1 MKKLR
6 NEQKGI
12 IFIILILVIILVM
25 SLFFAYSL
33 KTNKVTEALEH
44 DTLLRTLFV
53 VENENGNALFSDV
66 IVYDTSTKKAA
77 VINLPGYTGAIYQ
90 SLGRTDRLDQVYN
103 ELGIESYRTEV
114 QKLLGIKVPYTSVVK
129 LDDFIKLC
137 DMFGGMRVFIPSP
150 IDCVSEDGERWLLPS
165 GAVNLDGDKI
175 AVYLRYRD
183 EEETE
188 ESIQD
193 RYQNVM
199 GAFLIGLH
207 DQSFKIFNKEQ
218 NFRKYAD
225 CIQTNLADYEEETL
239 YSEISEIDTES
250 LIKQTITGSLRNVD
264 LRSGGNQQ
272 LLFPL
277 NNGEFIKEAVKQTTY
292 MLMSSDG
299 TMSNRIYV
307 LEIQNGTKTQGL
319 ARRTATLYQNASY
332 DVLSAVNADSNDYAE
347 TVIVDHIGNEA
358 VAKQVG
364 ELIRC
369 TNIKQAEEMEE
380 GSSTDSMVDFTVIL
394 GRDFNGAYVIPGA
407 SY

>member
-6 NEQKGI
+6 NEQKGLLFIALI
-12 IFIILILVIILVM
+12 IIVIVAL
-25 SLFFAYSL
+25 SLFFARSL
-33 KTNKVTEALEH
+33 KTNRVEDALEH

-53 VENENGNALFSDV
+53 VQNADGSVLFSNV
-66 IVYDTSTKKAA
+66 IILDTETKKAA
-77 VINLPGYTGAIYQ
+77 VINLPGYTGAIFQ
-90 SLGRTDRLDQVYN
+90 SLGRTDRLAQVYN
-103 ELGIESYRTEV
+103 ELGMASYRSEV
-114 QKLLGIKVPYTSVVK
+114 QKMLGISIPYTTMVR
-129 LDDFIKLC
+129 LEDFIRLC

-150 IDCVSEDGERWLLPS
+150 IDSTSGEGERWLLPS
-165 GAVNLDGDKI
+165 GAVTLDGDKI

-199 GAFLIGLH
+199 GAFLTGLH
-207 DQSFKIFNKEQ
+207 DQSFKIFNSSK
-218 NFRKYAD
+218 NFKRFSVNLN
-225 CIQTNLADYEEETL
+225 TNLADYEEESL
-239 YSEISEIDTES
+239 YSEISQIDTES
-250 LIKQTITGSLRNVD
+250 IIKQTITGSLRNVD
-264 LRSGGNQQ
+264 GQQ

-299 TMSNRIYV
+299 TISNRIYV

-358 VAKQVG
+358 VARQVG

-369 TNIKQAEEMEE
+369 TNIKQADEMED
-380 GSSTDSMVDFTVIL
+380 GSSGDSMVDFTVIL

>member
-12 IFIILILVIILVM
+12 LFIALIVIVIIAL
-25 SLFFAYSL
+25 SLFFARSL
-33 KTNKVTEALEH
+33 KTNSVEDALEH

-53 VENENGNALFSDV
+53 VQNDDGAELFSNV
-66 IVYDTSTKKAA
+66 IILDTSTKKAA
-77 VINLPGYTGAIYQ
+77 VINLPGYTGAIFQ
-90 SLGRTDRLDQVYN
+90 SLGRTDRLAQVYN
-103 ELGIESYRTEV
+103 ELGMASYRTEV
-114 QKLLGIKVPYTSVVK
+114 QKMLGISIPYTTMVR
-129 LDDFIKLC
+129 LEDFIRLC

-150 IDCVSEDGERWLLPS
+150 IDSTSEEGERWLLPS
-165 GAVNLDGDKI
+165 GAVTLDGDKI

-199 GAFLIGLH
+199 GAFLTGLH
-207 DQSFKIFNKEQ
+207 DQSFKIFNTSK
-218 NFRKYAD
+218 NFKRFSVSLN
-225 CIQTNLADYEEETL
+225 TNLADYEEETL
-239 YSEISEIDTES
+239 YSEISQIDTES
-250 LIKQTITGSLRNVD
+250 IIKQTITGSLRNVD
-264 LRSGGNQQ
+264 GQQ

-299 TMSNRIYV
+299 TISNRIYV

-358 VAKQVG
+358 VARQVG

-369 TNIKQAEEMEE
+369 TNIKQADEMED
-380 GSSTDSMVDFTVIL
+380 GSSGDSMVDFTVIL

>member
-6 NEQKGI
+6 NEQKGLL
-12 IFIILILVIILVM
+12 FIALILVVILAM
-25 SLFFAYSL
+25 SLFFARSL
-33 KTNKVTEALEH
+33 KTNSVEDALER

-53 VENENGNALFSDV
+53 VQNDDGSVLFSNV
-66 IVYDTSTKKAA
+66 IVLDTSTEKAA
-77 VINLPGYTGAIYQ
+77 LINLPGYTGAIFQ
-90 SLGRTDRLDQVYN
+90 SLGRTDKLEAVYN
-103 ELGIESYRTEV
+103 ELGMASYRTEV
-114 QKLLGIKVPYTSVVK
+114 QKLLGISIPYTTMVK
-129 LDDFIKLC
+129 LEDFIRLC
-137 DMFGGMRVFIPSP
+137 DMFGGMRVFIPAP
-150 IDCVSEDGERWLLPS
+150 IDVVSEEGERWLLPS
-165 GAVNLDGDKI
+165 GAVTLDGDKI
-175 AVYLRYRD
+175 AVYLQYR
-183 EEETE
+183 EEDETE
-188 ESIQD
+188 ETIQD

-199 GAFLIGLH
+199 GAFLTGLH
-207 DQSFKIFNKEQ
+207 DQSFKIFNTANNYKRFAI
-218 NFRKYAD
+218 NLN
-225 CIQTNLADYEEETL
+225 TNLADYEEETL
-239 YSEISEIDTES
+239 YSEIAQIDTES
-250 LIKQTITGSLRNVD
+250 IIKQTITGSLRNVD
-264 LRSGGNQQ
+264 GEQ

-299 TMSNRIYV
+299 SISNRIYV

-358 VAKQVG
+358 VARQVG

-369 TNIKQAEEMEE
+369 TNIKQADEMED
-380 GSSTDSMVDFTVIL
+380 GSSGDSMVDFTVIL

>member
-6 NEQKGI
+6 NEQKGLLFIALI
-12 IFIILILVIILVM
+12 IIVIAAL
-25 SLFFAYSL
+25 SLFFARSL
-33 KTNKVTEALEH
+33 KTNRVEDALEH

-53 VENENGNALFSDV
+53 VQNADGSVLFSNV
-66 IVYDTSTKKAA
+66 IILDTETKKAA
-77 VINLPGYTGAIYQ
+77 VINLPGYTGAIFQ
-90 SLGRTDRLDQVYN
+90 SLGRTDRLAQVYN
-103 ELGIESYRTEV
+103 ELGMASYRSEV
-114 QKLLGIKVPYTSVVK
+114 QKMLGISIPYTTMVR
-129 LDDFIKLC
+129 LEDFIRLC

-150 IDCVSEDGERWLLPS
+150 IDSTSGEGERWLLPS
-165 GAVNLDGDKI
+165 GAVTLDGDKI

-199 GAFLIGLH
+199 GAFLTGLH
-207 DQSFKIFNKEQ
+207 DQSFKIFNSSK
-218 NFRKYAD
+218 NFKRFSVNLN
-225 CIQTNLADYEEETL
+225 TNLADYEEETL
-239 YSEISEIDTES
+239 YSEISQIDTES
-250 LIKQTITGSLRNVD
+250 IIKQTITGSLRNVD
-264 LRSGGNQQ
+264 GQQ

-299 TMSNRIYV
+299 TISNRIYV

-358 VAKQVG
+358 VARQVG

-369 TNIKQAEEMEE
+369 TNIKQADEMED
-380 GSSTDSMVDFTVIL
+380 GSSGDSMVDFTVIL

>member
-12 IFIILILVIILVM
+12 LFIALIVIVIAAL
-25 SLFFAYSL
+25 SLFFARSL
-33 KTNKVTEALEH
+33 KTNSVEDALEH

-53 VENENGNALFSDV
+53 VQNDDGSVLFSN
-66 IVYDTSTKKAA
+66 IIILDTSTKKAA
-77 VINLPGYTGAIYQ
+77 VINLPGYTGAIFQ
-90 SLGRTDRLDQVYN
+90 SLGRTDKLEAVYN
-103 ELGIESYRTEV
+103 ELGMASYRTEV
-114 QKLLGIKVPYTSVVK
+114 QKMLGISIPYTTMVR
-129 LDDFIKLC
+129 LEDFIRLC

-150 IDCVSEDGERWLLPS
+150 IDSVSQEGERWLLPS
-165 GAVNLDGDKI
+165 GAVTLDGDKI

-199 GAFLIGLH
+199 GAFLTGLH
-207 DQSFKIFNKEQ
+207 DQSFKIFNTSK
-218 NFRKYAD
+218 NFKRFSVSLN
-225 CIQTNLADYEEETL
+225 TNLADYEEETL
-239 YSEISEIDTES
+239 YSEISQIDTES
-250 LIKQTITGSLRNVD
+250 IIKQTITGSLRNVD
-264 LRSGGNQQ
+264 GQQ

-299 TMSNRIYV
+299 TISNRIYV

-358 VAKQVG
+358 VARQVG

-369 TNIKQAEEMEE
+369 TNIKQADEMED
-380 GSSTDSMVDFTVIL
+380 GSSSDSMVDFTVIL

>member
-6 NEQKGI
+6 NEQKGLL
-12 IFIILILVIILVM
+12 FIALILVVILAM
-25 SLFFAYSL
+25 SLFFARSL
-33 KTNKVTEALEH
+33 KTNNVKDALER
-44 DTLLRTLFV
+44 DTLVRTLFV
-53 VENENGNALFSDV
+53 VQDEDGKVLFSNV
-66 IVYDTSTKKAA
+66 IILDTSTKKAA
-77 VINLPGYTGAIYQ
+77 VINLPGYTGAIFQ
-90 SLGRTDRLDQVYN
+90 SLGRTDKLEEVYN
-103 ELGIESYRTEV
+103 ELGMASYKTEV
-114 QKLLGIKVPYTSVVK
+114 QKLLGITIPYTTMVK
-129 LDDFIKLC
+129 LEDFIRLC

-165 GAVNLDGDKI
+165 GAVTLDGDKI
-175 AVYLRYRD
+175 AVYLQY
-183 EEETE
+183 EEEDEAEDT
-188 ESIQD
+188 IQD

-199 GAFLIGLH
+199 GAFLTGLH
-207 DQSFKIFNKEQ
+207 DQSFKIFNTGK
-218 NFRKYAD
+218 NYKRFAVSLNSNISD
-225 CIQTNLADYEEETL
+225 DEEETL
-239 YSEISEIDTES
+239 YSEIAQIDTES
-250 LIKQTITGSLRNVD
+250 IIKQTITGSLRNVD
-264 LRSGGNQQ
+264 GQQ

-299 TMSNRIYV
+299 TISNRIYV

-358 VAKQVG
+358 VARQVG

-369 TNIKQAEEMEE
+369 TNIKQSDEMED
-380 GSSTDSMVDFTVIL
+380 GSSSDSMVDFTVIL

>member
-12 IFIILILVIILVM
+12 LFIALIVIVIAAM
-25 SLFFAYSL
+25 SLFFARSL
-33 KTNKVTEALEH
+33 KTNSVEDALEH

-53 VENENGNALFSDV
+53 VQNDDGTVLFSN
-66 IVYDTSTKKAA
+66 IIILDTSTKKAA
-77 VINLPGYTGAIYQ
+77 VINLPGYTGAIFQ
-90 SLGRTDRLDQVYN
+90 SLGRTDKLEEVYN
-103 ELGIESYRTEV
+103 ELGMASYRTEV
-114 QKLLGIKVPYTSVVK
+114 QKMMGISIPYTTMVK
-129 LDDFIKLC
+129 LEDFIRLC

-150 IDCVSEDGERWLLPS
+150 IDSTSEEGERWLLPS
-165 GAVNLDGDKI
+165 GAVTLDGDKI

-199 GAFLIGLH
+199 GAFLTGLH
-207 DQSFKIFNKEQ
+207 DQSFKIFNSSK
-218 NFRKYAD
+218 NFKRFSVSLN
-225 CIQTNLADYEEETL
+225 TNLADYEEETL
-239 YSEISEIDTES
+239 YSEISQIDTES
-250 LIKQTITGSLRNVD
+250 IIKQTITGSLRNVD
-264 LRSGGNQQ
+264 GQQ

-299 TMSNRIYV
+299 TISNRIYV

-358 VAKQVG
+358 IARQVG

-369 TNIKQAEEMEE
+369 TNIKQADEMED
-380 GSSTDSMVDFTVIL
+380 GSSGDSMVDFTVIL

>member
-6 NEQKGI
+6 NEQKGLL
-12 IFIILILVIILVM
+12 FIALILIVILAM
-25 SLFFAYSL
+25 SLFFARSL
-33 KTNKVTEALEH
+33 KTNSVKDSLEH
-44 DTLLRTLFV
+44 DSLLRTLFV
-53 VENENGNALFSDV
+53 VQNEDGNVLFSNV
-66 IVYDTSTKKAA
+66 IILDTSTEKAT
-77 VINLPGYTGAIYQ
+77 VINLPGYTGAIFQ
-90 SLGRTDRLDQVYN
+90 SLGRTDKLEEVYN
-103 ELGIESYRTEV
+103 KLGMASYKTEV
-114 QKLLGIKVPYTSVVK
+114 QKLLGITIPYTTMVK
-129 LDDFIKLC
+129 LEDFIRLC

-150 IDCVSEDGERWLLPS
+150 IDTVSEEGERWLLPS
-165 GAVNLDGDKI
+165 GAVTLDGDKI
-175 AVYLRYRD
+175 AVYLQYR
-183 EEETE
+183 EEDETE
-188 ESIQD
+188 ETIQD

-199 GAFLIGLH
+199 GAFLTGLH
-207 DQSFKIFNKEQ
+207 DQSFKIFNTKQ
-218 NFRKYAD
+218 NFRRFSVNLNS
-225 CIQTNLADYEEETL
+225 NLAEDEEETL
-239 YSEISEIDTES
+239 YKEISQIDTES
-250 LIKQTITGSLRNVD
+250 IIKQTITGSLRNVD
-264 LRSGGNQQ
+264 GQQ

-299 TMSNRIYV
+299 TISSRIYV

-358 VAKQVG
+358 VARQVG

-369 TNIKQAEEMEE
+369 TNIKQADEMED
-380 GSSTDSMVDFTVIL
+380 GSSSDSMVDFTVIL

>member
-6 NEQKGI
+6 NEQKGLLFIALI
-12 IFIILILVIILVM
+12 IIVIAAL
-25 SLFFAYSL
+25 SLFFARSL
-33 KTNKVTEALEH
+33 KTNRVEDALEH

-53 VENENGNALFSDV
+53 VQNADGSVLFSNV
-66 IVYDTSTKKAA
+66 IILDTETKKAA
-77 VINLPGYTGAIYQ
+77 VINLPGYTGAIFQ
-90 SLGRTDRLDQVYN
+90 SLGRTDRLAQVYN
-103 ELGIESYRTEV
+103 ELGMASYRSEV
-114 QKLLGIKVPYTSVVK
+114 QKMLGISIPYTTMVR
-129 LDDFIKLC
+129 LEDFIRLC

-150 IDCVSEDGERWLLPS
+150 IDSTSGEGERWLLPS
-165 GAVNLDGDKI
+165 GAVTLDGDKI

-199 GAFLIGLH
+199 GAFLTGLH
-207 DQSFKIFNKEQ
+207 DQSFKIFNSSK
-218 NFRKYAD
+218 NFKRFSVNLN
-225 CIQTNLADYEEETL
+225 TNLADYEEVTL
-239 YSEISEIDTES
+239 YSEISQIDTES
-250 LIKQTITGSLRNVD
+250 IIKQTITGSLRNVD
-264 LRSGGNQQ
+264 GQQ

-299 TMSNRIYV
+299 TISNRIYV

-358 VAKQVG
+358 VARQVG

-369 TNIKQAEEMEE
+369 TNIKQADEMED
-380 GSSTDSMVDFTVIL
+380 GSSGDSMVDFTVIL

>member
-6 NEQKGI
+6 NEQKGLLFI
-12 IFIILILVIILVM
+12 ALILIIILAM
-25 SLFFAYSL
+25 SLFFARSL
-33 KTNKVTEALEH
+33 KTNSVEDSLEH
-44 DTLLRTLFV
+44 DTLLRVLFV
-53 VENENGNALFSDV
+53 VQDEDTDVLFSNV
-66 IVYDTSTKKAA
+66 IVMDTSTKKAA
-77 VINLPGYTGAIYQ
+77 VINLPGYTGAIFQ
-90 SLGRTDRLDQVYN
+90 SLGRTDKLEQVYN
-103 ELGIESYRTEV
+103 HLGIETYKTEV
-114 QKLLGIKVPYTSVVK
+114 QKMLGISIPYTTVVT
-129 LDDFIKLC
+129 LEDFIQLC

-150 IDCVSEDGERWLLPS
+150 IDCYGDDDERYLLPS

-199 GAFLIGLH
+199 GAFLTGLH
-207 DQSFKIFNKEQ
+207 DQSFKIFNKEK
-218 NFRKYAD
+218 NFKRFAG
-225 CIQTNLADYEEETL
+225 CIQTNLTEYEEETL
-239 YSEISEIDTES
+239 YAQIADIDTES

-264 LRSGGNQQ
+264 GQQ

-299 TMSNRIYV
+299 TISNRIYV

-358 VAKQVG
+358 VARQVG

-369 TNIKQAEEMEE
+369 TNIKQAEEMEDR
-380 GSSTDSMVDFTVIL
+380 SSGDSMVDFTVIL

>member
-6 NEQKGI
+6 NEQKGLL
-12 IFIILILVIILVM
+12 FIALILIVILAM
-25 SLFFAYSL
+25 SLFFARSL
-33 KTNKVTEALEH
+33 KTNSVEDSLEH

-53 VENENGNALFSDV
+53 VQNEDGNVLFSNV
-66 IVYDTSTKKAA
+66 IILDTSTEKAA
-77 VINLPGYTGAIYQ
+77 VINLPGYTGAIFQ
-90 SLGRTDRLDQVYN
+90 SLGRTDSLEAVYN
-103 ELGIESYRTEV
+103 ELGMASYRTEV
-114 QKLLGIKVPYTSVVK
+114 QKLLGISIPYTTMVK
-129 LDDFIKLC
+129 LEDFIRLC

-150 IDCVSEDGERWLLPS
+150 IDTVSEEGDRWLLPS
-165 GAVNLDGDKI
+165 GAVTLDGDKI
-175 AVYLRYRD
+175 AVYLQYKEED
-183 EEETE
+183 EAEDT
-188 ESIQD
+188 IQD

-199 GAFLIGLH
+199 GAFLTGLH
-207 DQSFKIFNKEQ
+207 DQSFKIFNSKQ
-218 NFRKYAD
+218 NFKRFSV
-225 CIQTNLADYEEETL
+225 NLNSNISDDEEETL
-239 YSEISEIDTES
+239 YSEIAQIDTES
-250 LIKQTITGSLRNVD
+250 IIKQTITGSLRNVD
-264 LRSGGNQQ
+264 GQQ
-272 LLFPL
+272 LLMPL

-299 TMSNRIYV
+299 TISNRIYV

-358 VAKQVG
+358 VARQVG

-369 TNIKQAEEMEE
+369 TNIKQADEMEE
-380 GSSTDSMVDFTVIL
+380 ESSSDSMVDFTVIL

>member
-12 IFIILILVIILVM
+12 LFIALIVIVIAAL
-25 SLFFAYSL
+25 SLFFARSL
-33 KTNKVTEALEH
+33 KTNSVEDALEH

-53 VENENGNALFSDV
+53 VQNDDGSVLFSN
-66 IVYDTSTKKAA
+66 IIILDTSTKKAA
-77 VINLPGYTGAIYQ
+77 VINLPGYTGAIFQ
-90 SLGRTDRLDQVYN
+90 SLGRTDKLEAVYN
-103 ELGIESYRTEV
+103 ELGMASYRTEV
-114 QKLLGIKVPYTSVVK
+114 QKMLGISIPYTTMVR
-129 LDDFIKLC
+129 LEDFIRLC

-150 IDCVSEDGERWLLPS
+150 IDSVSEEGERWLLPS
-165 GAVNLDGDKI
+165 GAVTLDGDKI

-199 GAFLIGLH
+199 GAFLTGLH
-207 DQSFKIFNKEQ
+207 DQSFKIFNTSK
-218 NFRKYAD
+218 NFKRFSVSLN
-225 CIQTNLADYEEETL
+225 TNLADYEEETL
-239 YSEISEIDTES
+239 YSEISQIDTES
-250 LIKQTITGSLRNVD
+250 IIKQTITGSLRNVD
-264 LRSGGNQQ
+264 GQQ

-299 TMSNRIYV
+299 TISNRIYV

-358 VAKQVG
+358 VARQVG

-369 TNIKQAEEMEE
+369 TNIKQADEMED
-380 GSSTDSMVDFTVIL
+380 GSSGDSMVDFTVIL

>member
-6 NEQKGI
+6 NEQKGLLFIALI
-12 IFIILILVIILVM
+12 IIVIAAL
-25 SLFFAYSL
+25 SLFFARSL
-33 KTNKVTEALEH
+33 KTNRVEDALEH

-53 VENENGNALFSDV
+53 VQNADGSVLFSNV
-66 IVYDTSTKKAA
+66 IILDTSTKKAA
-77 VINLPGYTGAIYQ
+77 VINLPGYTGAIFQ
-90 SLGRTDRLDQVYN
+90 SLGRTDRLAQVYN
-103 ELGIESYRTEV
+103 ELGMASYRSEV
-114 QKLLGIKVPYTSVVK
+114 QKMLGISIPYTTMVK
-129 LDDFIKLC
+129 LEDFIRLC

-150 IDCVSEDGERWLLPS
+150 IDSTSSEGERWLLPS
-165 GAVNLDGDKI
+165 GAVTLDGDKI

-199 GAFLIGLH
+199 GAFLTGLH
-207 DQSFKIFNKEQ
+207 DQSFKIFNSSK
-218 NFRKYAD
+218 NFKRFSVNLN
-225 CIQTNLADYEEETL
+225 TNLADYEEVTL
-239 YSEISEIDTES
+239 YSEISQIDTES
-250 LIKQTITGSLRNVD
+250 IIKQTITGSLRNVD
-264 LRSGGNQQ
+264 GQQ

-299 TMSNRIYV
+299 TISNRIYV

-358 VAKQVG
+358 VARQVG

-369 TNIKQAEEMEE
+369 TNIKQADEMED
-380 GSSTDSMVDFTVIL
+380 GSSGDSMVDFTVIL

>member
-12 IFIILILVIILVM
+12 LFIALIVIVIAAL
-25 SLFFAYSL
+25 SLFFARSL
-33 KTNKVTEALEH
+33 KTNSVEDALEH

-53 VENENGNALFSDV
+53 VQNDDGSVLFSN
-66 IVYDTSTKKAA
+66 IIILDTSTKKAA
-77 VINLPGYTGAIYQ
+77 VINLPGYTGAIFQ
-90 SLGRTDRLDQVYN
+90 SLGRTDKLEAVYN
-103 ELGIESYRTEV
+103 ELGMASYRTEV
-114 QKLLGIKVPYTSVVK
+114 QKMLGISIPYTTMVK
-129 LDDFIKLC
+129 LEDFIRLC

-150 IDCVSEDGERWLLPS
+150 IDSVSEEGERWLLPS
-165 GAVNLDGDKI
+165 GAVTLDGDKI

-199 GAFLIGLH
+199 GAFLTGLH
-207 DQSFKIFNKEQ
+207 DQSFKIFNTSK
-218 NFRKYAD
+218 NLKRFSVSLN
-225 CIQTNLADYEEETL
+225 TNLADYEEETL
-239 YSEISEIDTES
+239 YSEISQIDTES
-250 LIKQTITGSLRNVD
+250 IIKQTITGSLRNVD
-264 LRSGGNQQ
+264 GQQ

-299 TMSNRIYV
+299 TISNRIYV

-358 VAKQVG
+358 VARQVG

-369 TNIKQAEEMEE
+369 TNIKQADEMED
-380 GSSTDSMVDFTVIL
+380 GSSGDSMVDFTVIL

>member
-6 NEQKGI
+6 NEQKGLLFIALI
-12 IFIILILVIILVM
+12 IVVILAM
-25 SLFFAYSL
+25 SLFFARSL
-33 KTNKVTEALEH
+33 KTNSVEDALEH

-53 VENENGNALFSDV
+53 VQNDDGTVLFSNV
-66 IVYDTSTKKAA
+66 IILDTSTKKAA
-77 VINLPGYTGAIYQ
+77 VINLPGYTGAIFQ
-90 SLGRTDRLDQVYN
+90 SLGRTDKLEEVYN
-103 ELGIESYRTEV
+103 VLGMASYRTEV
-114 QKLLGIKVPYTSVVK
+114 QKLLGITIPYTTMVK
-129 LDDFIKLC
+129 LEDFIRLC

-150 IDCVSEDGERWLLPS
+150 IDNVSEEGERWLLPS
-165 GAVNLDGDKI
+165 GAVTLDGDKI
-175 AVYLRYRD
+175 AVYLRYSD
-183 EEETE
+183 EDETE

-199 GAFLIGLH
+199 GAFLTGLH
-207 DQSFKIFNKEQ
+207 DQSFKIFNTTK
-218 NFRKYAD
+218 NFKRFSVSLN
-225 CIQTNLADYEEETL
+225 TNLADYEEETL
-239 YSEISEIDTES
+239 YSEIAQIDTES
-250 LIKQTITGSLRNVD
+250 IIKQTITGSLRNVD
-264 LRSGGNQQ
+264 GQQ

-299 TMSNRIYV
+299 SISNRIYV

-358 VAKQVG
+358 VARQVG

-369 TNIKQAEEMEE
+369 TNIKQADEMED
-380 GSSTDSMVDFTVIL
+380 GSSSDSMVDFTVIL

>member
-6 NEQKGI
+6 NEQKGLL
-12 IFIILILVIILVM
+12 FIALILIVILAM
-25 SLFFAYSL
+25 SLFFARSL
-33 KTNKVTEALEH
+33 KTNSVEDSLEH

-53 VENENGNALFSDV
+53 VQNEDGNVLFSNV
-66 IVYDTSTKKAA
+66 IILDTSTEKAA
-77 VINLPGYTGAIYQ
+77 VINLPGYTGAIFQ
-90 SLGRTDRLDQVYN
+90 SLGRTDSLEAVYN
-103 ELGIESYRTEV
+103 ELGMASYRTEV
-114 QKLLGIKVPYTSVVK
+114 QKLLGISIPYTTMVK
-129 LDDFIKLC
+129 LEDFIRLC

-150 IDCVSEDGERWLLPS
+150 IDTVSEEGDRWLLPS
-165 GAVNLDGDKI
+165 GAVTLDGDKI
-175 AVYLRYRD
+175 AVYLQY
-183 EEETE
+183 EEEDEAEDT
-188 ESIQD
+188 IQD

-199 GAFLIGLH
+199 GAFLTGLH
-207 DQSFKIFNKEQ
+207 DQSFKIFNSKQ
-218 NFRKYAD
+218 NFKRFSV
-225 CIQTNLADYEEETL
+225 NLNSNISDDEEETL
-239 YSEISEIDTES
+239 YSEIAQIDTES
-250 LIKQTITGSLRNVD
+250 IIKQTITGSLRNVD
-264 LRSGGNQQ
+264 GQQ
-272 LLFPL
+272 LLMPL

-299 TMSNRIYV
+299 TISNRIYV

-358 VAKQVG
+358 VARQVG

-369 TNIKQAEEMEE
+369 TNIKQADEMEE
-380 GSSTDSMVDFTVIL
+380 GSSGDSMVDFTVIL

>member
-6 NEQKGI
+6 NEQKGL
-12 IFIILILVIILVM
+12 IFIALIIILVFVLSM
-25 SLFFAYSL
+25 FFVHSL
-33 KTNKVTEALEH
+33 KTNKVEEALEY
-44 DTLLRTLFV
+44 DTLLRILFV
-53 VENENGNALFSDV
+53 VEDENEDALFSNV
-66 IVYDTSTKKAA
+66 IIYDTSTKKAA

-90 SLGRTDRLDQVYN
+90 SLGGTDRLDEVYN
-103 ELGIESYRTEV
+103 ELGIEYYRTEV
-114 QKLLGIKVPYTSVVK
+114 QKMLGITIPYTSVIK
-129 LDDFIKLC
+129 LDNFIKLC

-150 IDCVSEDGERWLLPS
+150 VDCMSQSGERWLLPS

-175 AVYLRYRD
+175 AVYLRYR
-183 EEETE
+183 EEDETE

-199 GAFLIGLH
+199 GAFLTGLH
-207 DQSFKIFNKEQ
+207 DMSFKIFNKEQ
-218 NFRKYAD
+218 NFRMYAD

-239 YSEISEIDTES
+239 YSQISEIDTES
-250 LIKQTITGSLRNVD
+250 IIKQTITGSLRNVE
-264 LRSGGNQQ
+264 LRSGETQQ

-277 NNGEFIKEAVKQTTY
+277 NNSEFIKEAVKQTTY
-292 MLMSSDG
+292 MLMSTDG
-299 TMSNRIYV
+299 TLSNRIYV

-332 DVLSAVNADSNDYAE
+332 DVLSAVNADSNDYAQ
-347 TVIVDHIGNEA
+347 TVIIDHIGNEA

-369 TNIKQAEEMEE
+369 TNIMSAADMEQE
-380 GSSTDSMVDFTVIL
+380 SPSDSMVDFTVIL

>member
-6 NEQKGI
+6 NEQKGL
-12 IFIILILVIILVM
+12 IFIALIVVIILVM
-25 SLFFAYSL
+25 SLFFVKSL
-33 KTNKVTEALEH
+33 KTNKVEEALEH
-44 DTLLRTLFV
+44 DTLVRVLFV
-53 VENENGNALFSDV
+53 VQNDDETALFSNV

-77 VINLPGYTGAIYQ
+77 VINLPGYTGAIFQ

-103 ELGIESYRTEV
+103 ELGIESYKTEV
-114 QKLLGIKVPYTSVVK
+114 QKMLGITIPYTSVVK
-129 LDDFIKLC
+129 LDDFIRLC
-137 DMFGGMRVFIPSP
+137 DIFGGMRVSLLSP
-150 IDCVSEDGERWLLPS
+150 VDCVSETGERWLLPFGS
-165 GAVNLDGDKI
+165 VTLDGDKI
-175 AVYLRYRD
+175 AVYLRYR
-183 EEETE
+183 EEDETE

-199 GAFLIGLH
+199 SAFLTGLH
-207 DQSFKIFNKEQ
+207 DKSFKIFNDKQ
-218 NFRKYAD
+218 NFKKFAD
-225 CIQTNLADYEEETL
+225 CVQTNLADYEEETL
-239 YSEISEIDTES
+239 YAEIAEIDTES
-250 LIKQTITGSLRNVD
+250 IIKQTITGSLRNVD
-264 LRSGGNQQ
+264 LRNGGNQR

-292 MLMSSDG
+292 MLRSSDG
-299 TMSNRIYV
+299 TISNRIYV

-347 TVIVDHIGNEA
+347 TVIIDHIGNEA
-358 VAKQVG
+358 VANQVG

-369 TNIKQAEEMEE
+369 TNIKQAVDLENK
-380 GSSTDSMVDFTVIL
+380 SNTDSMVDFTVIL

>member
-6 NEQKGI
+6 NEQKGLL
-12 IFIILILVIILVM
+12 FIALILVVILAM
-25 SLFFAYSL
+25 SLFFARSL
-33 KTNKVTEALEH
+33 KTNNVEDALEH
-44 DTLLRTLFV
+44 DKLLRTLFV
-53 VENENGNALFSDV
+53 LQDDDGSVLFSNV
-66 IVYDTSTKKAA
+66 IIVDTSTKKAA

-90 SLGRTDRLDQVYN
+90 SLGRTDKLEAVYN
-103 ELGIESYRTEV
+103 ELGMASYKIEV
-114 QKLLGIKVPYTSVVK
+114 QKLLGISIPYTTMIK
-129 LDDFIKLC
+129 LEDFIKLC

-150 IDCVSEDGERWLLPS
+150 IDSLSEENERWLLPS
-165 GAVNLDGDKI
+165 GAVTLDGDKI
-175 AVYLRYRD
+175 AVYLQYR
-183 EEETE
+183 EEDETE

-199 GAFLIGLH
+199 GAFLTGLH
-207 DQSFKIFNKEQ
+207 DQSFKIFNTSK
-218 NFRKYAD
+218 NFKRFSVNLN
-225 CIQTNLADYEEETL
+225 TNLADYEEETL
-239 YSEISEIDTES
+239 YSQIAELDTES
-250 LIKQTITGSLRNVD
+250 IIKQTITGSLRNVD
-264 LRSGGNQQ
+264 GQQ

-292 MLMSSDG
+292 MLMSTDG
-299 TMSNRIYV
+299 TISTRIYV

-358 VAKQVG
+358 VARQVG

-369 TNIKQAEEMEE
+369 TNIKQAEEMED
-380 GSSTDSMVDFTVIL
+380 GSSGDSMVDFTVIL

>member
-6 NEQKGI
+6 NEQKGLL
-12 IFIILILVIILVM
+12 FIALIVVVILAM
-25 SLFFAYSL
+25 SLFFARSL
-33 KTNKVTEALEH
+33 KTNTVEDALDR

-53 VENENGNALFSDV
+53 VQNDDGTVLFSNV
-66 IVYDTSTKKAA
+66 IILDTSTEKAA
-77 VINLPGYTGAIYQ
+77 VINLPGYTGAIFQ
-90 SLGRTDRLDQVYN
+90 SLGRTDKLEAVYN
-103 ELGIESYRTEV
+103 ELGMASYRTEV
-114 QKLLGIKVPYTSVVK
+114 QKLLGISIPYTTMIK
-129 LDDFIKLC
+129 LEDFIRLC

-150 IDCVSEDGERWLLPS
+150 IDTVSASGERWLLPS
-165 GAVNLDGDKI
+165 GAVTLDGDKI
-175 AVYLRYRD
+175 AVYLQY
-183 EEETE
+183 EEEDEAEDT
-188 ESIQD
+188 IQD

-199 GAFLIGLH
+199 GAFLTGLH
-207 DQSFKIFNKEQ
+207 DQSFKIFNSDK
-218 NFRKYAD
+218 NYRRFAVNLN
-225 CIQTNLADYEEETL
+225 TNLADYEEETL
-239 YSEISEIDTES
+239 YSEIAQLDTES
-250 LIKQTITGSLRNVD
+250 IIKQTITGSLRNVD
-264 LRSGGNQQ
+264 GQQ

-299 TMSNRIYV
+299 TISNRIYV

-358 VAKQVG
+358 VARQVG

-369 TNIKQAEEMEE
+369 TNIKQADEMEE
-380 GSSTDSMVDFTVIL
+380 GSSSDSMVDFTVIL

>member
-6 NEQKGI
+6 NEQKGLLFIALI
-12 IFIILILVIILVM
+12 IIVIAAL
-25 SLFFAYSL
+25 SLFFARSL
-33 KTNKVTEALEH
+33 KTNRVEDALEH

-53 VENENGNALFSDV
+53 VQNADGSVLFSNV
-66 IVYDTSTKKAA
+66 IILDTSTKKAA
-77 VINLPGYTGAIYQ
+77 VINLPGYTGAIFQ
-90 SLGRTDRLDQVYN
+90 SLGRTDRLAQVYN
-103 ELGIESYRTEV
+103 ELGMASYRTEV
-114 QKLLGIKVPYTSVVK
+114 QKMLGISIPYTTMVK
-129 LDDFIKLC
+129 LEDFIRLC

-150 IDCVSEDGERWLLPS
+150 IDSTSGEGERWLLPS
-165 GAVNLDGDKI
+165 GAVTLDGDKI

-188 ESIQD
+188 DSIQD

-199 GAFLIGLH
+199 GAFLTGLH
-207 DQSFKIFNKEQ
+207 DQSFKIFNSIK
-218 NFRKYAD
+218 NFKRFSVNLN
-225 CIQTNLADYEEETL
+225 TNLADYEEETL
-239 YSEISEIDTES
+239 YSEISQIDTES
-250 LIKQTITGSLRNVD
+250 IIKQTITGSLRNVD
-264 LRSGGNQQ
+264 GQQ

-299 TMSNRIYV
+299 TISNRIYV

-358 VAKQVG
+358 VARQVG

-369 TNIKQAEEMEE
+369 TNIKQADEMED
-380 GSSTDSMVDFTVIL
+380 GSSGDSMVDFTVIL

>member
-6 NEQKGI
+6 NEQKGLL
-12 IFIILILVIILVM
+12 FIALIVLVIVAL
-25 SLFFAYSL
+25 SLFFARSL
-33 KTNKVTEALEH
+33 KTNRVEDALEH

-53 VENENGNALFSDV
+53 VQNADGSVLFSNV
-66 IVYDTSTKKAA
+66 IILDTETKKAA
-77 VINLPGYTGAIYQ
+77 VINLPGYTGAIFQ
-90 SLGRTDRLDQVYN
+90 SLGRTDRLAQVYN
-103 ELGIESYRTEV
+103 ELGMASYRSEV
-114 QKLLGIKVPYTSVVK
+114 QKMLGISIPYTTMVK
-129 LDDFIKLC
+129 LEDFIRLC

-150 IDCVSEDGERWLLPS
+150 IDSTSGEGERWLLPS
-165 GAVNLDGDKI
+165 GAVTLDGDKI

-199 GAFLIGLH
+199 GAFLTGLH
-207 DQSFKIFNKEQ
+207 DQSFKIFNSSK
-218 NFRKYAD
+218 NFKRFSVNLN
-225 CIQTNLADYEEETL
+225 TNLADYEEVTL
-239 YSEISEIDTES
+239 YSEISQIDTES
-250 LIKQTITGSLRNVD
+250 IIKQTITGSLRNVD
-264 LRSGGNQQ
+264 GQQ

-299 TMSNRIYV
+299 TISNRIYV

-347 TVIVDHIGNEA
+347 TVVVDHIGNEA
-358 VAKQVG
+358 VARQVG

-369 TNIKQAEEMEE
+369 TNIKQADEMED
-380 GSSTDSMVDFTVIL
+380 GSSGDSMVDFTVIL

>member
-6 NEQKGI
+6 NEQKGLL
-12 IFIILILVIILVM
+12 FIALILVVILAM
-25 SLFFAYSL
+25 SLFFARSL
-33 KTNKVTEALEH
+33 KTNNVEDALEH
-44 DTLLRTLFV
+44 DKLLRTLFV
-53 VENENGNALFSDV
+53 LQDDDGSVLFSNV
-66 IVYDTSTKKAA
+66 IIVDTSTKKAA

-90 SLGRTDRLDQVYN
+90 SLGRTDKLEAVYN
-103 ELGIESYRTEV
+103 ELGMASYKTEV
-114 QKLLGIKVPYTSVVK
+114 QKLLGISIPYTTMIK
-129 LDDFIKLC
+129 LEDFIKLC

-150 IDCVSEDGERWLLPS
+150 IDSLSEENERWLLPS
-165 GAVNLDGDKI
+165 GAVTLDGDKI
-175 AVYLRYRD
+175 AVYLQYR
-183 EEETE
+183 EEDETE

-199 GAFLIGLH
+199 GAFLTGLH
-207 DQSFKIFNKEQ
+207 DQSFKIFNTSK
-218 NFRKYAD
+218 NFKRFSVNLN
-225 CIQTNLADYEEETL
+225 TNLADYEEETL
-239 YSEISEIDTES
+239 YSQIAELDTES
-250 LIKQTITGSLRNVD
+250 IIKQTITGSLRNVD
-264 LRSGGNQQ
+264 GQQ

-292 MLMSSDG
+292 MLMSTDG
-299 TMSNRIYV
+299 TISTRIYV

-358 VAKQVG
+358 VARQVG

-369 TNIKQAEEMEE
+369 TNIKQAEEMED
-380 GSSTDSMVDFTVIL
+380 GSSGDSMVDFTVIL

>member
-12 IFIILILVIILVM
+12 LFIALIVIVIAAL
-25 SLFFAYSL
+25 SLFFARSL
-33 KTNKVTEALEH
+33 KTNSVEDALEH

-53 VENENGNALFSDV
+53 VQNDDGSVLFSN
-66 IVYDTSTKKAA
+66 IIILDTSTKKAA
-77 VINLPGYTGAIYQ
+77 VINLPGYTGAIFQ
-90 SLGRTDRLDQVYN
+90 SLGRTDKLEAVYN
-103 ELGIESYRTEV
+103 ELGMASYRTEV
-114 QKLLGIKVPYTSVVK
+114 QKMLGISIPYTTMVR
-129 LDDFIKLC
+129 LEDFIRLC

-150 IDCVSEDGERWLLPS
+150 IDSVSQEGERWLLPS
-165 GAVNLDGDKI
+165 GAVTLDGDKI

-199 GAFLIGLH
+199 GAFLTGLH
-207 DQSFKIFNKEQ
+207 DQSFKIFNTSK
-218 NFRKYAD
+218 NFKRFSVSLN
-225 CIQTNLADYEEETL
+225 TNLADYEEETL
-239 YSEISEIDTES
+239 YSEISQIDTES
-250 LIKQTITGSLRNVD
+250 IIKQTITGSLRNVD
-264 LRSGGNQQ
+264 GQQ

-299 TMSNRIYV
+299 TISNRIYV

-358 VAKQVG
+358 VARQVG

-369 TNIKQAEEMEE
+369 TNIKQADEMED
-380 GSSTDSMVDFTVIL
+380 GSSGDSMVDFTVIL

>member
-6 NEQKGI
+6 NEQKGLL
-12 IFIILILVIILVM
+12 FIALILIVILAM
-25 SLFFAYSL
+25 SLFFARSL
-33 KTNKVTEALEH
+33 KTNSVKDSLEH
-44 DTLLRTLFV
+44 DSLLRTLFV
-53 VENENGNALFSDV
+53 VQNEDGNVLFSNV
-66 IVYDTSTKKAA
+66 IILDTSTEKAA
-77 VINLPGYTGAIYQ
+77 VINLPGYTGAIFQ
-90 SLGRTDRLDQVYN
+90 SLGRTDKLEEVYN
-103 ELGIESYRTEV
+103 KLGMASYKTEV
-114 QKLLGIKVPYTSVVK
+114 QKLLGITIPYTTMVK
-129 LDDFIKLC
+129 LEDFIRLC

-150 IDCVSEDGERWLLPS
+150 IDEVSEEGERWLLPS
-165 GAVNLDGDKI
+165 GAVTLDGDKI
-175 AVYLRYRD
+175 AVYLQY
-183 EEETE
+183 EEEDETE
-188 ESIQD
+188 ETIQD

-199 GAFLIGLH
+199 GAFLTGLH
-207 DQSFKIFNKEQ
+207 DQSFKIFNTKQ
-218 NFRKYAD
+218 NFRRFSVNLNS
-225 CIQTNLADYEEETL
+225 NLAEDEEETL
-239 YSEISEIDTES
+239 YKEISQIDTES
-250 LIKQTITGSLRNVD
+250 IIKQTITGSLRNVD
-264 LRSGGNQQ
+264 GQQ

-299 TMSNRIYV
+299 TISSRIYV

-358 VAKQVG
+358 VARQVG

-369 TNIKQAEEMEE
+369 TNIKQADEMED
-380 GSSTDSMVDFTVIL
+380 GSSSDSMVDFTVIL

>member
-12 IFIILILVIILVM
+12 LFIALIVVVIIAL
-25 SLFFAYSL
+25 SLFFARSL
-33 KTNKVTEALEH
+33 KTNSVEDALEH

-53 VENENGNALFSDV
+53 VQNDDGTELFSNV
-66 IVYDTSTKKAA
+66 IILDTSTKKAA
-77 VINLPGYTGAIYQ
+77 VINLPGYTGAIFQ
-90 SLGRTDRLDQVYN
+90 SLGRTDRLAQVYN
-103 ELGIESYRTEV
+103 ELGMASYRTEV
-114 QKLLGIKVPYTSVVK
+114 QKMLGISIPYTTMVR
-129 LDDFIKLC
+129 LEDFIRLC

-150 IDCVSEDGERWLLPS
+150 IDSVSEEGERWLLPS
-165 GAVNLDGDKI
+165 GAVTLDGDKI
-175 AVYLRYRD
+175 AVYLKYRD

-199 GAFLIGLH
+199 GAFLTGLH
-207 DQSFKIFNKEQ
+207 DQSFKIFNTSK
-218 NFRKYAD
+218 NFKRFSVSLN
-225 CIQTNLADYEEETL
+225 TNLADYEEETL
-239 YSEISEIDTES
+239 YSEISQIDTES
-250 LIKQTITGSLRNVD
+250 IIKQTITGSLRNVD
-264 LRSGGNQQ
+264 GQQ

-299 TMSNRIYV
+299 TISNRIYV

-358 VAKQVG
+358 VARQVG

-369 TNIKQAEEMEE
+369 TNIKQADEMED
-380 GSSTDSMVDFTVIL
+380 GSSSDSMVDFTVIL

>member
-6 NEQKGI
+6 NEQKGLL
-12 IFIILILVIILVM
+12 FIALILVVILAM
-25 SLFFAYSL
+25 SLFFARSL
-33 KTNKVTEALEH
+33 KTNSVEDALER

-53 VENENGNALFSDV
+53 VQNDDGSVLFSNV
-66 IVYDTSTKKAA
+66 IVLDTSTEKAA
-77 VINLPGYTGAIYQ
+77 LINLPGYTGAIFQ
-90 SLGRTDRLDQVYN
+90 SLGRTDKLEAVYN
-103 ELGIESYRTEV
+103 ELGMASYRTEV
-114 QKLLGIKVPYTSVVK
+114 QKLLGISIPYTTMVK
-129 LDDFIKLC
+129 LEDFIRLC
-137 DMFGGMRVFIPSP
+137 DMFGGMRVFIPAP
-150 IDCVSEDGERWLLPS
+150 IDVVSEEGERWLLPS
-165 GAVNLDGDKI
+165 GAVTLDGDKI
-175 AVYLRYRD
+175 AVYLQYRD
-183 EEETE
+183 EDETE
-188 ESIQD
+188 ETIQD

-199 GAFLIGLH
+199 GAFLTGLH
-207 DQSFKIFNKEQ
+207 DQSFKIFNTANNYKRFAI
-218 NFRKYAD
+218 NLN
-225 CIQTNLADYEEETL
+225 TNLADYEEETL
-239 YSEISEIDTES
+239 YSEIAQIDTES
-250 LIKQTITGSLRNVD
+250 IIKQTITGSLRNVD
-264 LRSGGNQQ
+264 GEQ

-299 TMSNRIYV
+299 SISNRIYV

-358 VAKQVG
+358 VARQVG

-369 TNIKQAEEMEE
+369 TNIKQADEMED
-380 GSSTDSMVDFTVIL
+380 GSSGDSMVDFTVIL

>member
-12 IFIILILVIILVM
+12 IFIVLIVIIILVLSM
-25 SLFFAYSL
+25 FFVNSL
-33 KTNKVTEALEH
+33 KTNKVKEALEH
-44 DTLLRTLFV
+44 DTLLRILFV
-53 VENENGNALFSDV
+53 VQDDEEKVLFSDV
-66 IVYDTSTKKAA
+66 IIYDTSTKKAA
-77 VINLPGYTGAIYQ
+77 AINLPGYTGAIFQ

-103 ELGIESYRTEV
+103 ELGIEAYKTEV
-114 QKLLGIKVPYTSVVK
+114 QKMLGITVPYTSVVK
-129 LDDFIKLC
+129 LEDFIKLC
-137 DMFGGMRVFIPSP
+137 DIFGGMRVFIPSP
-150 IDCVSEDGERWLLPS
+150 IDVVSDDGKRYLLPS
-165 GAVNLDGDKI
+165 GAINLDGDKI
-175 AVYLRYRD
+175 AVYLSYRD

-188 ESIQD
+188 ETIQD
-193 RYQNVM
+193 RYQNIM

-207 DQSFKIFNKEQ
+207 DQNYKIFNKKQ
-218 NFRKYAD
+218 NFKKFAES
-225 CIQTNLADYEEETL
+225 IQTNLADYEEETL

-250 LIKQTITGSLRNVD
+250 IIKQTITGSLRNVE
-264 LRSGGNQQ
+264 LRGGEAQQ

-299 TMSNRIYV
+299 TISNRIYV
-307 LEIQNGTKTQGL
+307 LEIQNGTTTQGL
-319 ARRTATLYQNASY
+319 ARRTSTLYQNASY

-347 TVIVDHIGNEA
+347 TVIIDHIGNEA
-358 VAKQVG
+358 IARQVG

-369 TNIKQAEEMEE
+369 TNIKQATDME
-380 GSSTDSMVDFTVIL
+380 GGAQTDSMVDFTIIL

>member
-12 IFIILILVIILVM
+12 LFIALIVIVIAAM
-25 SLFFAYSL
+25 SLFFARSL
-33 KTNKVTEALEH
+33 KTNSVEDALEH

-53 VENENGNALFSDV
+53 VQNDDGTVLFSN
-66 IVYDTSTKKAA
+66 IIILDTSTKKAA
-77 VINLPGYTGAIYQ
+77 VINLPGYTGAIFQ
-90 SLGRTDRLDQVYN
+90 SLGRTDKLEEVYN
-103 ELGIESYRTEV
+103 ELGMASYRTEV
-114 QKLLGIKVPYTSVVK
+114 QKMLGISIPYTTMVK
-129 LDDFIKLC
+129 LEDFIRLC

-150 IDCVSEDGERWLLPS
+150 IDSTSEEGERWLLPS
-165 GAVNLDGDKI
+165 GAVTLDGDKI

-199 GAFLIGLH
+199 GAFLTGLH
-207 DQSFKIFNKEQ
+207 DQSFKIFNSSK
-218 NFRKYAD
+218 NFKRFSVSLN
-225 CIQTNLADYEEETL
+225 TNLADYEEETL
-239 YSEISEIDTES
+239 YSEISQIDTES
-250 LIKQTITGSLRNVD
+250 IIKQTITGSLRNVD
-264 LRSGGNQQ
+264 GQQ

-299 TMSNRIYV
+299 TISNRIYV

-358 VAKQVG
+358 IARQVG

-369 TNIKQAEEMEE
+369 TNIKQADEMED
-380 GSSTDSMVDFTVIL
+380 GSSGDSMVDFTVIL

>member
-6 NEQKGI
+6 NEQKGLLFIALI
-12 IFIILILVIILVM
+12 IIVIAAL
-25 SLFFAYSL
+25 SLFFARSL
-33 KTNKVTEALEH
+33 KTNRVEDALEH

-53 VENENGNALFSDV
+53 VQNADGSVLFSNV
-66 IVYDTSTKKAA
+66 IILDTETKKAA
-77 VINLPGYTGAIYQ
+77 VINLPGYTGAIFQ
-90 SLGRTDRLDQVYN
+90 SLGRTDRLAQVYN
-103 ELGIESYRTEV
+103 ELGMASYRSEV
-114 QKLLGIKVPYTSVVK
+114 QKMLGISIPYTTMVK
-129 LDDFIKLC
+129 LEDFIRLC

-150 IDCVSEDGERWLLPS
+150 IDSTSGEGERWLLPS
-165 GAVNLDGDKI
+165 GAVTLDGDKI

-199 GAFLIGLH
+199 GAFLTGLH
-207 DQSFKIFNKEQ
+207 DQSFKIFNSSK
-218 NFRKYAD
+218 NFKRFSVNLN
-225 CIQTNLADYEEETL
+225 TNLADYEEETL
-239 YSEISEIDTES
+239 YSEISQIDTES
-250 LIKQTITGSLRNVD
+250 IIKQTITGSLRNVD
-264 LRSGGNQQ
+264 GQQ

-299 TMSNRIYV
+299 TISNRIYV

-358 VAKQVG
+358 VARQVG

-369 TNIKQAEEMEE
+369 TNIKQADEMED
-380 GSSTDSMVDFTVIL
+380 GSSGDSMVDFTVIL

>member
-6 NEQKGI
+6 NEQKGLL
-12 IFIILILVIILVM
+12 FIALILVVILAM
-25 SLFFAYSL
+25 SLFFARSL
-33 KTNKVTEALEH
+33 KTNNVKDALER
-44 DTLLRTLFV
+44 DTLVRTLFV
-53 VENENGNALFSDV
+53 VQNEDGKVLFSNV
-66 IVYDTSTKKAA
+66 IILDTSTKKAA
-77 VINLPGYTGAIYQ
+77 VINLPGYTGAIFQ
-90 SLGRTDRLDQVYN
+90 SLGRTDKLEEVYN
-103 ELGIESYRTEV
+103 ELGMASYKSEV
-114 QKLLGIKVPYTSVVK
+114 QKLLGITIPYTTMVK
-129 LDDFIKLC
+129 LEDFIRLC

-165 GAVNLDGDKI
+165 GAVTLDGDKI
-175 AVYLRYRD
+175 AVYLQY
-183 EEETE
+183 EEEDEAEDT
-188 ESIQD
+188 IQD

-199 GAFLIGLH
+199 GAFLTGLH
-207 DQSFKIFNKEQ
+207 DQSFKIFNTGK
-218 NFRKYAD
+218 NYKRFAVSLNSNISD
-225 CIQTNLADYEEETL
+225 DEEETL
-239 YSEISEIDTES
+239 YSEIAQIDTES
-250 LIKQTITGSLRNVD
+250 IIKQTITGSLRNVD
-264 LRSGGNQQ
+264 GQQ

-299 TMSNRIYV
+299 TISNRIYV

-332 DVLSAVNADSNDYAE
+332 DVLSAVNADSNDYTE

-358 VAKQVG
+358 VARQVG

-369 TNIKQAEEMEE
+369 TNIKQADEMED
-380 GSSTDSMVDFTVIL
+380 GSSSDSMVDFTVIL

>member
-6 NEQKGI
+6 NEQKGLLFIALI
-12 IFIILILVIILVM
+12 IIVILAM
-25 SLFFAYSL
+25 SLFFARSL
-33 KTNKVTEALEH
+33 KTNTVKDALER

-53 VENENGNALFSDV
+53 VQDEEGNALFSNV
-66 IVYDTSTKKAA
+66 IVMDTSTKKAA
-77 VINLPGYTGAIYQ
+77 LINLPGYTGAIYQ
-90 SLGRTDRLDQVYN
+90 SLGRTDKLESVYN
-103 ELGIESYRTEV
+103 VLGMASYRTEV
-114 QKLLGIKVPYTSVVK
+114 QKLLGISIPYTTMVK
-129 LDDFIKLC
+129 LEDFIRLC

-165 GAVNLDGDKI
+165 GAVTLDGDKI
-175 AVYLRYRD
+175 AVYLQY
-183 EEETE
+183 EEEDETE
-188 ESIQD
+188 DTIQD

-199 GAFLIGLH
+199 GAFLTGLH
-207 DQSFKIFNKEQ
+207 DQSFKVFNTKQ
-218 NFRKYAD
+218 NFRRFSV
-225 CIQTNLADYEEETL
+225 NLNSNLSDEEEETL
-239 YSEISEIDTES
+239 YNEISQIDTES
-250 LIKQTITGSLRNVD
+250 IIKQTITGSLRNVD
-264 LRSGGNQQ
+264 GEQ

-299 TMSNRIYV
+299 TISNRIYV

-358 VAKQVG
+358 IARQVG

-369 TNIKQAEEMEE
+369 TNIKQADEMED
-380 GSSTDSMVDFTVIL
+380 GSSSDSMVDFTVIL

>member
-6 NEQKGI
+6 NEQKGLL
-12 IFIILILVIILVM
+12 FIALIVVVILAM
-25 SLFFAYSL
+25 SLFFARSL
-33 KTNKVTEALEH
+33 KTNTVEDALER

-53 VENENGNALFSDV
+53 VQNDDGTVLFSNV
-66 IVYDTSTKKAA
+66 IILDTSTEKAA
-77 VINLPGYTGAIYQ
+77 VINLPGYTGAIFQ
-90 SLGRTDRLDQVYN
+90 SLGRTDKLEAVYN
-103 ELGIESYRTEV
+103 ELGMASYRTEV
-114 QKLLGIKVPYTSVVK
+114 QKLLGISIPYTTMIK
-129 LDDFIKLC
+129 LEDFIRLC

-150 IDCVSEDGERWLLPS
+150 IDTVSASGERWLLPS
-165 GAVNLDGDKI
+165 GAVTLDGDKI
-175 AVYLRYRD
+175 AVYLQY
-183 EEETE
+183 EEEDEAEDT
-188 ESIQD
+188 IQD

-199 GAFLIGLH
+199 GAFLTGLH
-207 DQSFKIFNKEQ
+207 DQSFKIFNSDK
-218 NFRKYAD
+218 NYRRFAVNLN
-225 CIQTNLADYEEETL
+225 TNLADYEEETL
-239 YSEISEIDTES
+239 YSEIAQLDTES
-250 LIKQTITGSLRNVD
+250 IIKQTITGSLRNVD
-264 LRSGGNQQ
+264 GQQ

-299 TMSNRIYV
+299 TISNRIYV

-358 VAKQVG
+358 VARQVG

-369 TNIKQAEEMEE
+369 TNIKQADEMEE
-380 GSSTDSMVDFTVIL
+380 GSSSDSMVDFTVIL

>member
-6 NEQKGI
+6 NEQKGLLFIALI
-12 IFIILILVIILVM
+12 IVVILAM
-25 SLFFAYSL
+25 SLFFARSL
-33 KTNKVTEALEH
+33 KTNSVKDALERE
-44 DTLLRTLFV
+44 TLLRTLFV
-53 VENENGNALFSDV
+53 VQDEDGNALFSNV
-66 IVYDTSTKKAA
+66 IILDTSTKKAA
-77 VINLPGYTGAIYQ
+77 VINLPGYTGAIFQ
-90 SLGRTDRLDQVYN
+90 SLGRTDKLEAVYN
-103 ELGIESYRTEV
+103 ALGMASYKTEV
-114 QKLLGIKVPYTSVVK
+114 QKLLGITIPYTTMVR
-129 LDDFIKLC
+129 LEDFIRLC

-150 IDCVSEDGERWLLPS
+150 IDCVSEDGKRWLLPS
-165 GAVNLDGDKI
+165 GAVTLDGDKI
-175 AVYLRYRD
+175 AVYLQY
-183 EEETE
+183 EEEDEAEDT
-188 ESIQD
+188 IQD

-199 GAFLIGLH
+199 GAFLTGLH
-207 DQSFKIFNKEQ
+207 DQSFKIFNTKQ
-218 NFRKYAD
+218 NFRRFSVNLNS
-225 CIQTNLADYEEETL
+225 NLAEEEEETL
-239 YSEISEIDTES
+239 YYEIAQIDTES
-250 LIKQTITGSLRNVD
+250 IIKQTITGSLRNVD
-264 LRSGGNQQ
+264 GEQ

-299 TMSNRIYV
+299 TISNRIYV

-358 VAKQVG
+358 VARQVG

-369 TNIKQAEEMEE
+369 TNIKQADEMED
-380 GSSTDSMVDFTVIL
+380 GSSSDSMVDFTVIL